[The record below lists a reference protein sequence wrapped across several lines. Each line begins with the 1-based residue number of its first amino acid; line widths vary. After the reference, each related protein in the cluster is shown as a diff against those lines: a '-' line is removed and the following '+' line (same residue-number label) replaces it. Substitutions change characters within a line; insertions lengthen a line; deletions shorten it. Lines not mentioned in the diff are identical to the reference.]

1 VPTSVFGGITL
12 AAAGISLLYVAACL
26 AVTIKWRLGRR
37 AAPLFSEPPVSV
49 LKPIC
54 GLEPGL
60 DDNLRSICRQ
70 SYPVVELLIGAA
82 SADDPALDVARRVAE
97 EFPDQAIQIVA
108 GAPRLGANRKIDTL
122 AHLASIALYD
132 VFVIAD
138 SDVRVGPQYL
148 RSVTGE
154 LADPSVGI
162 VSCLYRARPTGGA
175 WSRFGALAID
185 EWFIPSVL
193 ISRALGSEAYC
204 SGTTMALRRDVL
216 DAAGGFQVLAPLL
229 ADDYELGARVRR
241 LGLRSVIARHEV
253 AATVH
258 EESLGSLV
266 AHELRWMRTVRT
278 VSPLGHAMS
287 WVTYCLPVALLA
299 VIANS
304 FKPWTFGLVALALL
318 LRVALH
324 YAVLLPTE
332 DIEQADST
340 RRRTVWF
347 VPLRDLMSFGVWM
360 LSYASRRVTWRGKT
374 MWVRPD
380 GVLHPSEE
388 GSPA

>member
-1 VPTSVFGGITL
+1 MLGAVVADVAL
-12 AAAGISLLYVAACL
+12 AAMAFSLLYVAACI
-26 AVTIKWRLGRR
+26 AVTLRWRLGRR
-37 AAPLFSEPPVSV
+37 AAQLAPEPPVSV
-49 LKPIC
+49 LKPLC

-60 DDNLRSICRQ
+60 DENLRSICRQ
-70 SYPVVELLIGAA
+70 SYPSAELVIGAR
-82 SADDPALDVARRVAE
+82 SPDDPALGVARGIAQ
-97 EFPDQAIQIVA
+97 EFPDHPIRIVA
-108 GAPRLGANRKIDTL
+108 GAPPLGANRKIDTL
-122 AHLASIALYD
+122 AHLASVARHD

-138 SDVRVGPQYL
+138 SDIRVGPGYL
-148 RSVTGE
+148 RAIVGE

-162 VSCLYRARPTGGA
+162 VSCLYRARPTGGI
-175 WSRFGALAID
+175 WSRLGGMAID

-204 SGTTMALRRDVL
+204 SGTTMALRRHVL
-216 DAAGGFQVLAPLL
+216 DAAGGFPLLAPLL

-241 LGLRSVIARHEV
+241 LGLRSVIARYEV

-287 WVTYCLPVALLA
+287 WVTYALPVSLLA
-299 VIANS
+299 MASNS
-304 FKPWTFGLVALALL
+304 FKPWTLGFVVLAVL

-324 YAVLLPTE
+324 YVVVLPTG
-332 DIEQADST
+332 DIDTTSFT
-340 RRRTVWF
+340 SRRTVWF

-360 LSYASRRVTWRGKT
+360 LSYFSRRVMWRGNA

-380 GVLHPSEE
+380 GVLQTSEE